1 METKIDDKRLIGIDK
16 TVKSVAYLPT
26 TYLLQTVWDCEKSS
40 ICFNEMEIDTCL
52 SVLIH
57 TFHAYVQVLTID
69 PKSKNKLH
77 DSQDLR

>member
-57 TFHAYVQVLTID
+57 IYVQVLTID